1 MSISASSINENN
13 TDPINPEFIKS
24 QLERINFKSTEAS
37 NINQDAKKESLREK
51 AAELLQSEIM
61 NVGPKVLAVFG
72 GWNILNGA
80 MKIMEEGFGETLKK
94 IIPATIILAG
104 SLGFEKFKHKLIE
117 FTSEKPVIPEVKL
130 EEMQWTKDDL
140 EIFIRMIR
148 SWANSTSNYLGKSS
162 DKEKL
167 QGTSRAGLLI
177 LAGPPGNGKTALV
190 NGLKPLL
197 GKNLFKVNASKEM
210 NDVKS
215 IEASLKQG
223 DILFVDEA
231 DQLVSGRNAEEFK
244 ALFND
249 YQSKGLMVVVTTNS
263 NISPN
268 NPLQTRACI
277 INKNNPNTELK
288 TKIFINYLK
297 NHTGIKEETF
307 NNLIKNE
314 EGLKSLLD
322 KHDLS
327 IRALEGV
334 IKDSIVIAEMRIE
347 KAMLEKGLNNE
358 QNSEA
363 AINSLGQEEA
373 SLQLND
379 VQIALEDL
387 EQRHKAAGNSKKV
400 DLGNLFTE

>member
-1 MSISASSINENN
+1 M
-13 TDPINPEFIKS
+13 
-24 QLERINFKSTEAS
+24 
-37 NINQDAKKESLREK
+37 
-51 AAELLQSEIM
+51 
-61 NVGPKVLAVFG
+61 
-72 GWNILNGA
+72 
-80 MKIMEEGFGETLKK
+80 
-94 IIPATIILAG
+94 
-104 SLGFEKFKHKLIE
+104 
-117 FTSEKPVIPEVKL
+117 
-130 EEMQWTKDDL
+130 
-140 EIFIRMIR
+140 
-148 SWANSTSNYLGKSS
+148 
-162 DKEKL
+162 
-167 QGTSRAGLLI
+167 I

-215 IEASLKQG
+215 IEASFKKALKQG